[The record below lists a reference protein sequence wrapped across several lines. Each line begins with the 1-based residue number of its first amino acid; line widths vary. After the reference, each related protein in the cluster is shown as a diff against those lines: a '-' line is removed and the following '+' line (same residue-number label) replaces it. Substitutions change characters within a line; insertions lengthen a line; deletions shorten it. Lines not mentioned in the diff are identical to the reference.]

1 MTAERWARVA
11 GLFEAVIDLPSADR
25 AQRLDALCG
34 DDSDLRSEVERL
46 LDADANAG
54 DLGQSPAFRF
64 APDAGAADASLA
76 PGTRLGRYEI
86 VGLVA
91 TGGMGEVYRARDP
104 QLNRDVG
111 IKVLPQRDGISA
123 EQLARFGREARA
135 AATLNHPNILT
146 VFDVGVDRDIP
157 FVVSEL
163 LEGETLRARMKRAR
177 LSIDQAS
184 GIAQQ
189 IGSGLAAAH
198 DKGIIHRDLKP
209 ANIFITSD
217 GVAKILDFGLAK
229 QTLRHVDSSSALTDH
244 GVVMGT
250 AGYMSPEQIRGEEA
264 TAQSDIFSFGA
275 VLYEMLA
282 GERAFTGA
290 SAYETMNAVLTAEPR
305 ALKALPPAL
314 GAVVA
319 RCLAANPADRFASA
333 HDVSAA
339 WAAAS
344 PPGPA
349 VKPRPRAS
357 VSYRSAAAAAL
368 LAVAIAAGVIVQ
380 QFQGPPRP
388 GAAGR
393 PALAVLPFDDRSG
406 DPASA
411 WLSTGVAGMLVT
423 TLAQTPGLDVI
434 GTERLEASFRD
445 LGRAQSDRS
454 ARHEVA
460 RHAGA
465 GAVLVGT
472 LFKVGSETR
481 LDAQVHDVETGRVV
495 AATSHQGTDLFALV
509 DAVAMDVRSALDL
522 ANRPAGRP
530 LREVT
535 TTSLEAYELYAKGQR
550 ARHNNRWS
558 DARTL
563 FDEALRVDPAF
574 TLARAHLVTALESL
588 GDHAAARPHRQVV
601 ASQLHHLPER
611 QRLLTEALQQ
621 HDRDP
626 QRALELLERLIEQYP
641 DEEEAYDSIV
651 HVYSHAYDPAYTGK
665 TLAFMERWA
674 RAIRGPG
681 SGHFHNHYGYAY
693 IQRGLFADAE
703 REFRAYIRVS
713 PDEANAYDS
722 LAELYLM
729 TGRPAL
735 TVETY
740 DQALRLNPR
749 FGWSHFGSVYALA
762 MQGKYDEA
770 FSRLTTLHQLGSG
783 GGVPIAVIHLL
794 DALLSSRI
802 GRDADAAAHLD
813 AARRLSR
820 ELENVNVATDAEL
833 FSAMFSVERGE
844 YARAV
849 EHANNAEKL
858 VTNATA
864 DIMRVRRAA
873 MAHLLAGVGEVR
885 TGELDAARDRLAV
898 QRTLDNGADRIM
910 GSWRQLL
917 AGEIALREGRVDD
930 AEQAFRASEYNVASS
945 FAVHT
950 APVVLANN
958 LPFRDGMARVA
969 LARGDLVRAS
979 DLYRRLNQPDPASPW
994 YSVFEP
1000 RYALAAADVAER
1012 AGNAAL
1018 SRSERE
1024 RFDQVWKGGQPAVRL
1039 VRDSR

>member
-1 MTAERWARVA
+1 FEDVMDLPPAERA
-11 GLFEAVIDLPSADR
+11 S
-25 AQRLDALCG
+25 RLDALCG
-34 DDSDLRSEVERL
+34 DERELHAEVVRL
-46 LDADANAG
+46 LDADARAG
-54 DLGQSPAFRF
+54 DFLGSPAFHFVSEPKAGR
-64 APDAGAADASLA
+64 APLP

-86 VGLVA
+86 EMLVA

-104 QLNRDVG
+104 QLDRDVG
-111 IKVLPQRDGISA
+111 IKVLPYRDGISDD
-123 EQLARFGREARA
+123 QLARFRREARA
-135 AATLNHPNILT
+135 AAALNHPNILT
-146 VFDVGVDRDIP
+146 VFDVGIDRDTP
-157 FVVSEL
+157 FVVAEL
-163 LEGETLRARMKRAR
+163 LEGETLRARMAR
-177 LSIDQAS
+177 EPLSIDEATD
-184 GIAQQ
+184 IARQ
-189 IGSGLAAAH
+189 IASGLAAAH

-209 ANIFITSD
+209 GNLFVTAD
-217 GVAKILDFGLAK
+217 GVVKILDFGLAK
-229 QTLRHVDSSSALTDH
+229 QTARPADPTSALTNN

-250 AGYMSPEQIRGEEA
+250 AGYMSPEQVRGEEA
-264 TAQSDIFSFGA
+264 SARSDIFSLGA

-290 SAYETMNAVLTAEPR
+290 SAFETMNAVLTSEPR

-314 GAVVA
+314 RAVVA
-319 RCLAANPADRFASA
+319 RCLASDPANRFSSA
-333 HDVSAA
+333 HEVSEA
-339 WAAAS
+339 WEAAAKS
-344 PPGPA
+344 TQSS
-349 VKPRPRAS
+349 RTSPRAS
-357 VSYRSAAAAAL
+357 VSYRVAAAVVL
-368 LAVAIAAGVIVQ
+368 LAAAIAVGAIVQ
-380 QFQGPPRP
+380 QRQGPPSP

-411 WLSTGVAGMLVT
+411 WLSTGVASMLVT

-434 GTERLEASFRD
+434 GTERLESSLRD
-445 LGRAQSDRS
+445 LGRESTDRS

-465 GAVLVGT
+465 GALLVGS

-495 AATSHQGTDLFALV
+495 AASSHQGTDLFALV
-509 DAVAMDVRSALDL
+509 DAVASDVRSALDM
-522 ANRPAGRP
+522 ANRPEGRP
-530 LREVT
+530 LRDVT
-535 TTSLEAYELYAKGQR
+535 TTSLDAYELYLKGQR
-550 ARHNNRWS
+550 ARHNNRWN
-558 DARTL
+558 DART
-563 FDEALRVDPAF
+563 FFEEALRVDPGF

-588 GDHAAARPHRQVV
+588 GDNAAARQHRPVV

-621 HDRDP
+621 HDGDP
-626 QRALELLERLIEQYP
+626 ARALELLERLIERYP

-674 RAIRGPG
+674 RAIPGPG

-703 REFRAYIRVS
+703 RAFRAYIRVS

-749 FGWSHFGSVYALA
+749 FGWSHFGRVYSLA

-770 FSRLTTLHQLGSG
+770 FSGLTTLHTLGTG
-783 GGVPIAVIHLL
+783 GGVPAAVIHLL
-794 DALLSSRI
+794 DALLCSRI

-820 ELENVNVATDAEL
+820 ELESVTAAADADL
-833 FSAMFSVERGE
+833 FDAAFSLERGE

-849 EHANNAEKL
+849 ERANSAGKL
-858 VTNATA
+858 AMSGTA

-873 MAHLLAGVGEVR
+873 VAHLIAGVAEVR
-885 TGELDAARDRLAV
+885 AGKLGAARERLAA
-898 QRTLDNGADRIM
+898 QRTLDNGSDRFQ
-910 GSWRQLL
+910 GSWQQMLV
-917 AGEIALREGRVDD
+917 GEIALSEGRFDE
-930 AEQAFRASEYNVASS
+930 AEQAFRASEFNVASS
-945 FAVHT
+945 FAVYP
-950 APVVLANN
+950 APVALANN
-958 LPFRDGMARVA
+958 FPFRDGGARTA
-969 LARGDLVRAS
+969 LARGDLARAAAV
-979 DLYRRLNQPDPASPW
+979 YRRLNQPTPASPW

-1000 RYALAAADVAER
+1000 RYALAAADLAER
-1012 AGNAAL
+1012 AGNATL
-1018 SRSERE
+1018 SRSERT
-1024 RFDQVWKGGQPAVRL
+1024 RFVQVWKGATH
-1039 VRDSR
+1039 